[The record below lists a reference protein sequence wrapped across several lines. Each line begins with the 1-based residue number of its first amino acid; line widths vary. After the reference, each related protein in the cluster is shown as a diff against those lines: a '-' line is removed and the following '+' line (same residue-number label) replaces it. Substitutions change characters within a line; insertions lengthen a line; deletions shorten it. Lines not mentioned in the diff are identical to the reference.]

1 MKLTIDHHTQY
12 HYAEMVRHS
21 TQYLRLT
28 PQTSQRQRIVSWQLD
43 LPEQATITT
52 DGYGN
57 ILHVLSLDTPHETIQ
72 IHAHGE
78 VEILE
83 DESDDAI
90 ELISPLTYLRSS
102 SLTHATAPIRLLA
115 QQHHDDSQPLVGLQS
130 LMQAI
135 LEKMPYTPGATDVS
149 FSADEALA
157 ARNGVCQDHTHVFL
171 ACCRSVG
178 IPARYVSGYL
188 YSPDSA
194 HVAMH
199 AWAEVWLND
208 RWNTFDITNNTC
220 SPNQHLKLAVGM
232 DYLDACPVRG
242 VRFGG
247 GSEAMQAKA
256 AVNLLDVQQQQ

>member
-12 HYAEMVRHS
+12 HYAETVRHS

-28 PQTSQRQRIVSWQLD
+28 PQSSRRQRIVNWELE
-43 LPEQATITT
+43 LPEQATVTT

-57 ILHVLSLDTPHETIQ
+57 ILHVLSMDTPHDMIR

-83 DESDDAI
+83 DENDDL
-90 ELISPLTYLRSS
+90 EETISPLSYLRNTSLTQITPSIRELMQQHYDASNQKS
-102 SLTHATAPIRLLA
+102 SLQTLMEVMLA
-115 QQHHDDSQPLVGLQS
+115 
-130 LMQAI
+130 
-135 LEKMPYTPGATDVS
+135 KMPYTPGGTDVS
-149 FSADEALA
+149 FTANEALSA
-157 ARNGVCQDHTHVFL
+157 GKGVCQDHTHVFL
-171 ACCRSVG
+171 ACCRSAG

-188 YSPDSA
+188 YSADTT

-199 AWAEVWLND
+199 AWAEAWLD
-208 RWNTFDITNNTC
+208 DQWNTFDVTNNTC
-220 SPNQHLKLAVGM
+220 TPNQHLKLAVGM

-247 GSEAMQAKA
+247 GSEAMQAQA
-256 AVNLLDVQQQQ
+256 AVNLLDAQQ

>member
-12 HYAEMVRHS
+12 HYAEIVHHS

-28 PQTSQRQRIVSWQLD
+28 PQSSRRQRIVNWQLE
-43 LPEQATITT
+43 LPEQATMTT

-57 ILHVLSLDTPHETIQ
+57 VLHVLSMDTPHDMIQ
-72 IHAHGE
+72 IHAYGE

-83 DESDDAI
+83 NEQDDFP
-90 ELISPLTYLRSS
+90 ETISPLSYLRHTP
-102 SLTHATAPIRLLA
+102 LTQVTSAIRELA
-115 QQHHDDSQPLVGLQS
+115 QQHFDAAHPATS
-130 LMQAI
+130 LKTMMEVI
-135 LEKMPYTPGATDVS
+135 LAKMPYTPGGTDVS
-149 FSADEALA
+149 FSADEALSA
-157 ARNGVCQDHTHVFL
+157 GKGVCQDHTHVFL

-188 YSPDSA
+188 YSADTT

-199 AWAEVWLND
+199 AWAEVWLNEQ
-208 RWNTFDITNNTC
+208 WLTFDVTNNTC
-220 SPNQHLKLAVGM
+220 TPNQHLKLAVGM

-247 GSEAMQAKA
+247 GNEAMQAQA